1 MIDRAAGRRAPTR
14 QAGFSMVEVL
24 LALGL
29 MGAVLVSITSL
40 FIIGGK
46 RVAQGR
52 ERTEAMSVATH
63 IMESLDTMSY
73 RGLYTNFSAAS
84 NPGAAA
90 GPLIIDSRSNPVALT
105 LGWQNLMN
113 AKLND
118 ARAVVTIQRVGGTD
132 FRTAR
137 AIRTRTTIFWDDLNR
152 TRNVTLETV
161 RF

>member
-1 MIDRAAGRRAPTR
+1 MTRSTIQSRTGRR
-14 QAGFSMVEVL
+14 QEGFSLVEVL

-29 MGAVLVSITSL
+29 LGAVLVSITSQ

-52 ERTEAMSVATH
+52 ERTEALSVATH

-73 RGLYTNFSAAS
+73 RGLYTNFSSAS
-84 NPGAAA
+84 NPGTAT
-90 GPLIIDSRSNPVALT
+90 GPLTIDSRTNTVAQS
-105 LGWQNLMN
+105 LGWQNLIDS
-113 AKLND
+113 KLEG
-118 ARAVVTIQRVGGTD
+118 AYAVVTIQRIGGTN

-137 AIRTRTTIFWDDLNR
+137 AIRTRTTVFWDDLNR
-152 TRNVTLETV
+152 SRNITLETI

>member
-1 MIDRAAGRRAPTR
+1 MMRVHSTRGMVGRA
-14 QAGFSMVEVL
+14 AGFSMVEVL

-29 MGAVLVSITSL
+29 LGAVLVSITSL

-52 ERTEAMSVATH
+52 ERTEALSVATH

-84 NPGAAA
+84 DPGAAA
-90 GPLIIDSRSNPVALT
+90 GPLTIDSRTHSVAQS
-105 LGWQNLMN
+105 LGWQNLIDD
-113 AKLND
+113 KLEGSF
-118 ARAVVTIQRVGGTD
+118 AVVTIQRIGGTS

>member
-1 MIDRAAGRRAPTR
+1 
-14 QAGFSMVEVL
+14 
-24 LALGL
+24 
-29 MGAVLVSITSL
+29 
-40 FIIGGK
+40 
-46 RVAQGR
+46 
-52 ERTEAMSVATH
+52 
-63 IMESLDTMSY
+63 
-73 RGLYTNFSAAS
+73 
-84 NPGAAA
+84 
-90 GPLIIDSRSNPVALT
+90 VALT